1 MSLCV
6 VYPGTFDPIT
16 NGHTDLVR
24 RACRL
29 FDRLIVAVAENPGKG
44 TTFALEERVDM
55 AREALK
61 DIPGVEVKG
70 FSNLLV
76 EFSRQQGANLILR
89 GLRAV
94 SDFEH
99 EFQLSSMNRRLDP
112 GIETIFLTPDESYAY
127 ISSSL
132 VREIARLGGDVS
144 SFVSPGVEA
153 ALRRR
158 LS

>member
-1 MSLCV
+1 MELCV

-29 FDRLIVAVAENPGKG
+29 FDRLIVAVAENPAKG
-44 TTFALEERVDM
+44 TAFTLEERVTM
-55 AREALK
+55 AKDALR
-61 DIPGVEVKG
+61 DIDGVQVLG

-76 EFSRQQGANLILR
+76 DFARQQGANLILR

-99 EFQLSSMNRRLDP
+99 EFQLSGMNRKLAP
-112 GIETIFLTPDESYAY
+112 GIETVFLTPDEAYGY

-132 VREIARLGGDVS
+132 VREIARLGGEVS
-144 SFVSPGVEA
+144 EFVAPAVEA

-158 LS
+158 LR

>member
-1 MSLCV
+1 MELCV

-16 NGHTDLVR
+16 NGHVDLVR

-29 FDRLIVAVAENPGKG
+29 FDRLIVAVAENPAKG
-44 TTFALEERVDM
+44 TAFTLEERVTM
-55 AREALK
+55 AKDALR
-61 DIPGVEVKG
+61 DIDGVEVLG

-76 EFSRQQGANLILR
+76 DFVRQQGANLILR

-99 EFQLSSMNRRLDP
+99 EFQLSGMNRKLAP
-112 GIETIFLTPDESYAY
+112 GIETIFLTPDEAYGY
-127 ISSSL
+127 ISSGL

-144 SFVSPGVEA
+144 EFVAPAVEA

-158 LS
+158 LR